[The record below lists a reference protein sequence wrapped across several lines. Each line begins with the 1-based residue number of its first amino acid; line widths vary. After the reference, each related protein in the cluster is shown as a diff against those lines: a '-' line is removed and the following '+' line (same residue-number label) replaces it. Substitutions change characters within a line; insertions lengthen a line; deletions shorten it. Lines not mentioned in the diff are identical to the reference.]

1 MTTAAQNFND
11 LHSYNALRNNRNET
25 IVDYL
30 DLQIS
35 RKCRRFL
42 GLALAIDNRFN
53 TCFRL
58 ALRYSLS
65 AANGKAAVDAA
76 AEYRARVREYL
87 ASLYGVDEDRVIRIN
102 NMIVRWANAN

>member
-1 MTTAAQNFND
+1 MTTAAQNFCD
-11 LHSYNALRNNRNET
+11 LHSYNALRNNRNES

-35 RKCRRFL
+35 RKCRRYL
-42 GLALAIDNRFN
+42 GFALAVDYRFN

-65 AANGKAAVDAA
+65 AANGKAVDDAA
-76 AEYRARVREYL
+76 TEYRANVREYL
-87 ASLYGVDEDRVIRIN
+87 ANLYGIDEDRVNRIN

>member
-1 MTTAAQNFND
+1 MSTAAQNFNA
-11 LHSYNALRNNRNET
+11 LHSYNALRNNRNES

-42 GLALAIDNRFN
+42 GLALAVDNRFN
-53 TCFRL
+53 TVFRF

-65 AANGKAAVDAA
+65 EAQGKAVVDAA
-76 AEYRARVREYL
+76 SEYRAKVREYL
-87 ASLYGVDEDRVIRIN
+87 AALYGLDEDQVNRIN
-102 NMIVRWANAN
+102 NMIVRWANA

>member
-1 MTTAAQNFND
+1 MTTAAQNFCD
-11 LHSYNALRNNRNET
+11 FHSYNAIRNNRNES

-35 RKCRRFL
+35 RKCRRYL
-42 GLALAIDNRFN
+42 GFALAVDNRFN
-53 TCFRL
+53 TVFRL

-65 AANGKAAVDAA
+65 ANNGKAVDDAA
-76 AEYRARVREYL
+76 AEYRASVREYL
-87 ASLYGVDEDRVIRIN
+87 ANLYGIDEDRVNRIN

>member
-1 MTTAAQNFND
+1 MTTANQNFCE
-11 LHSYNALRNNRNET
+11 LHSYNALRNNRNES

-42 GLALAIDNRFN
+42 GFALAVDYRFN

-65 AANGKAAVDAA
+65 AANGKAVDDAA
-76 AEYRARVREYL
+76 ADYRANVREYL
-87 ASLYGVDEDRVIRIN
+87 ANLYGIDEDRINRIN
-102 NMIVRWANAN
+102 NMICRWANAN